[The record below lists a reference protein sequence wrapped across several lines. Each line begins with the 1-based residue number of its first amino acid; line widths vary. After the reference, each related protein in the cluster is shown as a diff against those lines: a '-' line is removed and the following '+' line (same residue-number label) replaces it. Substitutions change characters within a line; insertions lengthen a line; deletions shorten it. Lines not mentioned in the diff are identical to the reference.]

1 MQSDLTP
8 FVIGIVAVAAV
19 MLLAALFVARKG
31 RPFAAGDVF
40 RASRLSAGN
49 RLFPTQVQ
57 ITPTSVVHYTPR
69 WIGHREESIHIAH
82 VASVS
87 IETHLMFSDVFVE
100 TSGGAKPVRCHGH
113 RKRDAVR
120 MKALIEEY
128 QSGYYKQPPAAPNPA
143 VAPPPS
149 GR

>member
-1 MQSDLTP
+1 MQSDSGPL
-8 FVIGIVAVAAV
+8 VLGLLAVAVVAVLAAV
-19 MLLAALFVARKG
+19 LIWRKG
-31 RPFAAGDVF
+31 GTFAAGHVF

-57 ITPTSVVHYTPR
+57 ITPASVVHYTPR
-69 WIGHREESIHIAH
+69 WICHREESIHIAH

-87 IETHLMFSDVFVE
+87 IETHLMFSDVFIE
-100 TSGGAKPVRCHGH
+100 TSGGARPVRCHGH

-120 MKALIEEY
+120 MKELVEEY
-128 QSGYYKQPPAAPNPA
+128 QSRYYRQQPPGPNPT
-143 VAPPPS
+143 VARPRS